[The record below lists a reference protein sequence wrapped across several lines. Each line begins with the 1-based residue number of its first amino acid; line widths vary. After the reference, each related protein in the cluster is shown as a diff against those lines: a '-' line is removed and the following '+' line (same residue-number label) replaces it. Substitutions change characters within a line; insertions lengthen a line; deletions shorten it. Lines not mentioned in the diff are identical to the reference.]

1 MADFATQ
8 RRMMVDGQVRTADVT
23 DRRLIGAMLDLPREK
38 FVPEASAP
46 LAYLD
51 LDVPLA
57 DAQGESSRRLLKP
70 MVLAKLVQ
78 ALDIV
83 EGQKVLDVGCATGYA
98 AALMARLGA
107 NVVALEQD
115 DALARVARTNLA
127 GLAELVQGWL
137 ADGYPAGAPYDLIL
151 VEGRV
156 EIAPEGLCGQL
167 AEGGRLIC
175 IEGEG
180 PGGKAMLYQREAS
193 GISRRAVFDTAGPAL
208 PGFVRPPAF
217 VF

>member
-1 MADFATQ
+1 
-8 RRMMVDGQVRTADVT
+8 MMVDGQVRPADVT

-51 LDVPLA
+51 LDLPLA
-57 DAQGESSRRLLKP
+57 DAQGKSSRRLLKP

-78 ALDIV
+78 TLDIV
-83 EGQKVLDVGCATGYA
+83 EGQKALDVGCATGYA

-107 NVVALEQD
+107 SVVALEQD
-115 DALARVARTNLA
+115 EALARVARANLA
-127 GLAELVQGWL
+127 GLAEVVQGRL

-156 EIAPEGLCGQL
+156 EIAPDGLCTQL
-167 AEGGRLIC
+167 AEGGRLVC

-180 PGGKAMLYQREAS
+180 PGAKAMLYQRDPAGVS
-193 GISRRAVFDTAGPAL
+193 KRAVFDTAGPAL

>member
-115 DALARVARTNLA
+115 DALVRVARTNLA
-127 GLAELVQGWL
+127 GLAELVQGRL

-156 EIAPEGLCGQL
+156 EVTPEGLCGQL

-193 GISRRAVFDTAGPAL
+193 GISRRAIFDTAGPAL